1 MGNPSKSATNLPVIA
16 IVGRPNVGKSTLFNR
31 LTEARHAIVEDM
43 PGVTRDRQ
51 YGEADVLGRRL
62 IIVDTGGIEPD
73 SDDVLLKQMREQAEI
88 AIEEADAIIC
98 VFDGPAGILPQDD
111 EIVRMLQRGKTP
123 VFWCI
128 NKIDG
133 PKHDPLVLE
142 FYELGIHPLFPVSA
156 QHSGGTLDLM
166 EAVLESLPPE
176 LPEQEKDDGIIR
188 VAIVGR
194 PNVGKSTLLNRLLGI
209 DRMIVSDIPGTTRDS
224 IDTPMT
230 RKRADGSTAEYL
242 MIDTAGVRRRKW
254 VKTSVEKISVVRTF
268 KAIDRAQVCLFLVD
282 AEEGVTEQDQRL
294 AGLIQEKGKACV
306 ILLNKWDALGKK
318 DNTTFGT
325 KIQAL
330 QDQLGFVKWAPI
342 LTISGLQ
349 GQRTHK
355 IMDLVDKAYAAFT
368 RRVPTGELN
377 RVFEQIL
384 HVHQPPVVSGRRLKI
399 YYVTQVAYG
408 PPRFVIWCNN
418 ATGVHFSYR
427 RFLVNRFRMHWDF
440 EGTPLKLHVRERT
453 RRSGVPEELLDRARE
468 ADATAEAEDLLEMEP
483 MEVLDEHEWQD
494 EGRDAEDAADRDRW
508 NAPEVAPDDWAS
520 ATWEVLGDEDEDEP
534 AK

>member
-1 MGNPSKSATNLPVIA
+1 MGNAGKSSAYSAIPVIA

-51 YGEADVLGRRL
+51 YGEAEIMGRRM
-62 IIVDTGGIEPD
+62 IIVDTGGIEPTA
-73 SDDVLLKQMREQAEI
+73 DDVLFRQMREQAEI
-88 AIEEADAIIC
+88 AIEEADAILC
-98 VFDGPAGILPQDD
+98 VFDGPAGVLPQDN
-111 EIVRMLQRGKTP
+111 EIVRMLQRGKKP
-123 VFWCI
+123 LFWVV

-133 PKHDPLVLE
+133 PKHDSLVME
-142 FYELGIHPLFPVSA
+142 FYELGIGPLFPVSA

-166 EAVLESLPPE
+166 EAVIAALPPE
-176 LPEQEKDDGIIR
+176 AEIIEEDESVVR

-194 PNVGKSTLLNRLLGI
+194 PNVGKSTLLNRLIGAE
-209 DRMIVSDIPGTTRDS
+209 RMIVSEIAGTTRDA
-224 IDTPMT
+224 IDSAYT
-230 RKRADGSTAEYL
+230 RKRADGSEAKYL
-242 MIDTAGVRRRKW
+242 LIDTAGVRRRKW
-254 VKTSVEKISVVRTF
+254 IKTSVEKISVVRTF
-268 KAIDRAQVCLFLVD
+268 KAIDRAQVCLLMLD

-318 DNTTFGT
+318 DNTTFGE
-325 KIQAL
+325 KIRLL

-342 LTISGLQ
+342 LTISGLK

-355 IMDLVDKAYAAFT
+355 IMDMVDKAYEAFT

-399 YYVTQVAYG
+399 YYVTQVSYG

-418 ATGVHFSYR
+418 ANGVHFSYR
-427 RFLVNRFRMHWDF
+427 RFLVNRFRTHWDF
-440 EGTPLKLHVRERT
+440 EGTPIKLHVRERT
-453 RRSGVPEELLDRARE
+453 RRSEIPEELAAKVRE
-468 ADATAEAEDLLEMEP
+468 ADLAAEADELQDLSSLDITDIDYENEEGHVPEDAVERDQWKAPDVAEGDWVSSTWEDLDKE
-483 MEVLDEHEWQD
+483 
-494 EGRDAEDAADRDRW
+494 
-508 NAPEVAPDDWAS
+508 
-520 ATWEVLGDEDEDEP
+520 
-534 AK
+534 